1 MIHRWEINCFKIKFN
16 IDNELKNE
24 LEEPKLEKNPKLF
37 SNIIKEEKN
46 NNKNKIKLS
55 QKDNFKNNACFLN
68 KKNLEMK

>member
-37 SNIIKEEKN
+37 SNSIKEDKN
-46 NNKNKIKLS
+46 NKIVLI
-55 QKDNFKNNACFLN
+55 N
-68 KKNLEMK
+68 